1 MINLKKTTY
10 VIIIFFVCIVNDF
23 YLLKNSN
30 FLEAKSESNNISKLS
45 SNKSNLN
52 NNSYILGP
60 GDTLIIEIGPL
71 QRLSG
76 QYTVLNDG
84 NLSLPLIGTINV
96 MFLTVDQAR
105 EKIKNLYGSQLLQP
119 EIYVSLAKT
128 RPIKVSVVGE
138 ISRPGLYNFSS
149 TTPEKIELP
158 TVVDALKIAGGITK
172 NSNIKNITL
181 TRRMPGEEE
190 MYKRTELNILD
201 LVINGNQNQ
210 NPYLFDG
217 DVINVKK
224 AKDTNIAE
232 YKINNS
238 NIAPEEIS
246 VTVIGKVYSPGK
258 LVLKSN
264 TPLNQAV
271 LQAGGPINWKANK
284 GNVQLV
290 RVNDNGSVSLR
301 KIRLNI
307 ANDASSRNNPPLEE
321 GDIIKVN
328 TSAIAS
334 FSEGVAT
341 VTEPISGFIS
351 AVTIFKLLQ

>member
-1 MINLKKTTY
+1 MIFKKTNN
-10 VIIIFFVCIVNDF
+10 VIILLLFFIVNDF
-23 YLLKNSN
+23 YILKNSN
-30 FLEAKSESNNISKLS
+30 FLKASTISKDIS
-45 SNKSNLN
+45 KSTQLVTNLN
-52 NNSYILGP
+52 SNVYILGP
-60 GDTLIIEIGPL
+60 GDIL
-71 QRLSG
+71 QVVIVPIDRLSG
-76 QYTVLNDG
+76 SYAVLNDG
-84 NLSLPLIGTINV
+84 KLSLPLIGTINV
-96 MFLTVDQAR
+96 MFLTLDQAR
-105 EKIKNLYGSQLLQP
+105 EKIKNLYGAQLLQP

-138 ISRPGLYNFSS
+138 ISRPGLYNFSELS
-149 TTPEKIELP
+149 QEKVQLP
-158 TVVDALKIAGGITK
+158 TVVDALKRAGGITK
-172 NSNIKNITL
+172 DSNIKNITL
-181 TRRMPGEEE
+181 TRRMPGQEKT
-190 MYKRTELNILD
+190 YKKTSLNILD
-201 LVINGNQNQ
+201 LIINGNQNQ

-217 DVINVKK
+217 DIINIEK
-224 AKDTNIAE
+224 AKDANIGE
-232 YKINNS
+232 YKKNNS
-238 NIAPEEIS
+238 NIAPAEIS
-246 VTVIGKVYSPGK
+246 VTVIGKVYTPGK
-258 LVLKSN
+258 LLVKSK

-290 RVNDNGSVSLR
+290 RLNDNGSVSLR

-307 ANDASSRNNPPLEE
+307 ANDASSENNPPLED

>member
-1 MINLKKTTY
+1 MIFRKTTNL
-10 VIIIFFVCIVNDF
+10 IIIFFIFVFNDF
-23 YLLKNSN
+23 CIIRNNN
-30 FLEAKSESNNISKLS
+30 FVKASSESNSVSES
-45 SNKSNLN
+45 SLLKSNLN
-52 NNSYILGP
+52 SNIYILGP
-60 GDTLIIEIGPL
+60 GDILKVEIGPIE
-71 QRLSG
+71 RLSG
-76 QYTVLNDG
+76 QYVVLNDG
-84 NLSLPLIGTINV
+84 KLSLPLIGTINV
-96 MFLTVDQAR
+96 MFLTLDQAR
-105 EKIKNLYGSQLLQP
+105 EKIKNLYASQLLQP
-119 EIYVSLAKT
+119 EIYVSLVKT

-138 ISRPGLYNFSS
+138 ISRPGLYNFSD
-149 TTPEKIELP
+149 TYKVNVQVP

-181 TRRMPGEEE
+181 TRRMPGEEKI
-190 MYKRTELNILD
+190 YKKTELNILD
-201 LVINGNQNQ
+201 LIINGNQNQ

-217 DVINVKK
+217 DIINVQK
-224 AKDTNIAE
+224 ANNTNIAE

-238 NIAPEEIS
+238 NIAPREIS

-258 LVLKSN
+258 FFVKSN
-264 TPLNQAV
+264 TPLNQAI
-271 LQAGGPINWKANK
+271 LQAGGPIDWKANK

-290 RVNDNGSVSLR
+290 RLNDNGSVTLR

-307 ANDASSRNNPPLEE
+307 ANDASSKNNPPLED